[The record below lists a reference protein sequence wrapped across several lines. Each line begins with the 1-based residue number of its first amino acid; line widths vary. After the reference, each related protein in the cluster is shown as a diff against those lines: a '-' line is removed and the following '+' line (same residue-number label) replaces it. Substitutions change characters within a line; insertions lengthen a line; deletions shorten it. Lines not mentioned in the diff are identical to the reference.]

1 MHTIL
6 LHRYNNPRKADEL
19 LEYVAVVL
27 GDSDATIVLAKYHYD
42 QVLDESSPIIT
53 FIKFFVSPTGDFA
66 VIAGT
71 DQILRIFDLSTGL
84 VVSKGVGQ
92 SDTFGQRIACRFTVR
107 RFASLTSPKM
117 HLGVITEAS
126 RLQVS

>member
-1 MHTIL
+1 MIKSWMS
-6 LHRYNNPRKADEL
+6 LHQLSHSGR
-19 LEYVAVVL
+19 
-27 GDSDATIVLAKYHYD
+27 
-42 QVLDESSPIIT
+42 

-126 RLQVS
+126 RLQLALSGD